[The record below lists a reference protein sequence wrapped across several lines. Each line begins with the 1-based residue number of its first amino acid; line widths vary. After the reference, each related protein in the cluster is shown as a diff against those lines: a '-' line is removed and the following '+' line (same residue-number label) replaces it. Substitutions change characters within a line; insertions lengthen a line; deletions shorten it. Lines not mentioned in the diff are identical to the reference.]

1 MSGTR
6 AAALPPRGETPV
18 TQRQPEYLSLL
29 GVREDEVAH
38 MQVIHVLLPLLFQ
51 ASPAQP
57 PRQSKEMCLCLLHNP
72 PAQPRCLRSMWGGR
86 GGLFLPL
93 LFTEDTA
100 ERTLVSCGKGAG
112 YSSV

>member
-1 MSGTR
+1 
-6 AAALPPRGETPV
+6 
-18 TQRQPEYLSLL
+18 
-29 GVREDEVAH
+29 

-51 ASPAQP
+51 VSPAQP
-57 PRQSKEMCLCLLHNP
+57 PRQSKERRLCLLHNP
-72 PAQPRCLRSMWGGR
+72 PAQPRSVRGGR

-100 ERTLVSCGKGAG
+100 ERMLVSCGKGAG